1 MLKIFLDKSK
11 NVAIVAVLS
20 LFISC
25 ATQEGKVPSENN
37 PEQISEVRN
46 GTYTPKTLGKVI
58 EKKEFELKDKTV
70 PNKSQLRVDLVS
82 FYASYHTLFPND
94 ERTPDML
101 FKAGNESVNV
111 EDYKSALTY
120 YQVIVEDYP
129 SFVKRPEAIY
139 LQGFIYSAYT
149 NQLGL
154 AKTKFEY
161 LIKKYPHH
169 VFSEQAKLSVAQM
182 GMSDEELIR
191 QFEKQNK

>member
-1 MLKIFLDKSK
+1 MLKIFLDNTK
-11 NVAIVAVLS
+11 NIAIVALLV

-25 ATQEGKVPSENN
+25 TSEEEKVSSENN
-37 PEQISEVRN
+37 SEQISAIED

-70 PNKSQLRVDLVS
+70 PNKAKLRADLVN

-94 ERTPDML
+94 VHTAEML

-111 EDYKSALTY
+111 EDFQSALKY

-129 SFVKRPEAIY
+129 GFVKRPEAIY